1 MPVINTNVAA
11 IKARSNFDRTQR
23 EMDRSITRLSSGLKI
38 NTAADDAS
46 GFAIAGKMESQIR
59 GLGMVTKNIKDAKSY
74 VDTMEGA
81 LQEVSALLQ
90 RMRELAVQ
98 ASSGVTTV
106 TDNGYLQLEMD
117 QLINEI
123 DAIADNTKFNGAS
136 VLSSGGVLS
145 FFSDI
150 NVTGNTAV
158 IVTADMHISV
168 LGITGN
174 DVSVATLSMA
184 QSAINNIDDAIA
196 IVDNRRASVGA
207 ISNRFNH
214 TIDNLTNVIANTEAA
229 KSRIVD
235 ADYASETTALTRNS
249 ILQQAATS
257 MIAQANAN
265 KSYILS
271 LISS

>member
-23 EMDRSITRLSSGLKI
+23 DMDRSITRLSSGLKI

-59 GLGMVTKNIKDAKSY
+59 GLQMNVKNIKDGKSY

-98 ASSGVTTV
+98 ASSGVTTA

-117 QLINEI
+117 QLISEI

-136 VLSSGGVLS
+136 VLSSGGTVS
-145 FFSDI
+145 FFSDV
-150 NVTGNTAV
+150 NVAGNTTV
-158 IVTADMHISV
+158 VVTSDMHISV
-168 LGITGN
+168 LGVTGN
-174 DVSVATLSMA
+174 DVSVATIAMA
-184 QSAINNIDDAIA
+184 QSSITNIDAAIA
-196 IVDNRRASVGA
+196 IVDNRRASIGA
-207 ISNRFNH
+207 ISNRFH
-214 TIDNLTNVIANTEAA
+214 HSIDNLTNVIANTEAA
-229 KSRIVD
+229 KSRIID
-235 ADYASETTALTRNS
+235 ADYAKETTALTRNT

-257 MIAQANAN
+257 MIAQANASKN
-265 KSYILS
+265 SILS
-271 LISS
+271 LIAP